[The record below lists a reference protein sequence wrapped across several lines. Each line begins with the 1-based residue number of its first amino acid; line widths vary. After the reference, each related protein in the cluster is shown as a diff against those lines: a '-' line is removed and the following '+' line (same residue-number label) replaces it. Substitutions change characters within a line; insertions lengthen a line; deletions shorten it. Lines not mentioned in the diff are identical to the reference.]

1 MDGEE
6 WARQDIMEY
15 ERANQMLI
23 RTNTA
28 KAVSLPSHFKI
39 LFLEKWTSDYEFS
52 HALLPPTYYPG
63 NHP

>member
-6 WARQDIMEY
+6 WARQEIMEY
-15 ERANQMLI
+15 ERANQMII

-28 KAVSLPSHFKI
+28 KAVSWPTLSRHFLGCFHASFINPPSH
-39 LFLEKWTSDYEFS
+39 
-52 HALLPPTYYPG
+52 YPG

>member
-28 KAVSLPSHFKI
+28 KAVSLSSRSLGSSIRIGLITIFPRI
-39 LFLEKWTSDYEFS
+39 VTT
-52 HALLPPTYYPG
+52 HALPR
-63 NHP
+63 